1 MIKSV
6 LMLFTFVLVL
16 PVYAEFQG
24 KTFRYSTSYDS
35 FDRVAYNHYGYSE
48 NFSSQNYC
56 GGYHTCYH
64 PSLRTER
71 IYIEERIVDYRY
83 VDNYNAD
90 TRITIYTDRHYSRPY
105 VTYHTHRGRIVN
117 RSYHHNNNYY
127 GWHSGYNHHQ
137 DYYYGD
143 YYNYHHHYY
152 YEVDWSTPEGK
163 IITGLHFMATGVEM
177 IALCSDVDD
186 EGLRAICMGFG
197 FGLAASGSASS
208 AHGIDQAIQESKLY
222 KALERDAQIYAER
235 DLDIE

>member
-1 MIKSV
+1 MTKLV
-6 LMLFTFVLVL
+6 LMLFTFVLVF
-16 PVYAEFQG
+16 PAYAEFQG

-71 IYIEERIVDYRY
+71 VYIEERIVDYRY

-105 VTYHTHRGRIVN
+105 VTYHTHHGRIVN
-117 RSYHHNNNYY
+117 RSYHHNNHYY
-127 GWHSGYNHHQ
+127 GWHSGYNHHR
-137 DYYYGD
+137 DYYYGN
-143 YYNYHHHYY
+143 YYNYHQHYY
-152 YEVDWSTPEGK
+152 YTADWSTSEGK

-177 IALCSDVDD
+177 MVLCSDVNDD
-186 EGLRAICMGFG
+186 GLRAICMGFG
-197 FGLAASGSASS
+197 AGLAASGSASS
-208 AHGIDQAIQESKLY
+208 AQGVDQAIQESKLY
-222 KALERDAQIYAER
+222 KELERDAQIYGER